1 MVTVELLLCL
11 VHYPSS
17 KCSIKKRLPLTT
29 CVRMAARSGRT
40 YLDTEHSVSWN
51 MQPQT
56 YNIDSLAFF
65 ISLGSYNISPHLW
78 VHNSLPTQD
87 TTVHDMGT
95 WYFALNTCILNVYM
109 RTTTYKITNGALVN
123 FIQECGS
130 IMLSIT
136 STYLSVKEGKS
147 VPLQTRGAQRMPGS

>member
-1 MVTVELLLCL
+1 
-11 VHYPSS
+11 
-17 KCSIKKRLPLTT
+17 
-29 CVRMAARSGRT
+29 
-40 YLDTEHSVSWN
+40 
-51 MQPQT
+51 
-56 YNIDSLAFF
+56 
-65 ISLGSYNISPHLW
+65 
-78 VHNSLPTQD
+78 
-87 TTVHDMGT
+87 
-95 WYFALNTCILNVYM
+95 M